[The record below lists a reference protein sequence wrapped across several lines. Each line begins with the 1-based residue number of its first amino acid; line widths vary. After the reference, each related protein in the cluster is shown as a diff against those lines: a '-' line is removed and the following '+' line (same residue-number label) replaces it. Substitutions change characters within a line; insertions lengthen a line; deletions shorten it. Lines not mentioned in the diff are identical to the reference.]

1 MNKSIKYKKSIFES
15 IYNLGEY
22 IAEKYTTVYFINLDT
37 QKMFIKRKYI
47 DLWSVYQ
54 YAGDYNK
61 ISNHSSI
68 LKLKLSSPNTI
79 FDFLYKDNTLLKIK

>member
-61 ISNHSSI
+61 ISNLSSI
-68 LKLKLSSPNTI
+68 LKLKLSFI
-79 FDFLYKDNTLLKIK
+79 L